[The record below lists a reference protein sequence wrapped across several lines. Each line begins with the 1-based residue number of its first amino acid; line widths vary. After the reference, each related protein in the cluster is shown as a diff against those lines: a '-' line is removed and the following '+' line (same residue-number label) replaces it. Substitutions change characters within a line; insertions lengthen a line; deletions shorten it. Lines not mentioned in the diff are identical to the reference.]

1 MSLVDQYWP
10 CYRRLARRSEAT
22 VSSCFSDTVADVL
35 VSDAPADEPEK
46 NVKCQKKITRV
57 IVSKIAFG

>member
-1 MSLVDQYWP
+1 
-10 CYRRLARRSEAT
+10 

-46 NVKCQKKITRV
+46 KGEMSEKKSRE
-57 IVSKIAFG
+57 